1 MFLPFNNM
9 CNINGKAVRQDIRI
23 FFLSKHLCMYLYTC
37 VISLGLTMRLPNG
50 LVYGSIC
57 GSSTVGFIP
66 NSRTQLC
73 PSAILGIILQT
84 HIRSDPQLHCDGP
97 IAMYNCHYLNQRDIF
112 TGVGVCLEIFWA
124 IESNMLKNLKLVRC
138 KSFQLDPPSKDIFT

>member
-1 MFLPFNNM
+1 MYN
-9 CNINGKAVRQDIRI
+9 
-23 FFLSKHLCMYLYTC
+23 FFGSDHEIAPL
-37 VISLGLTMRLPNG
+37 NG
-50 LVYGSIC
+50 LIYRSIY
-57 GSSTVGFIP
+57 GSSTVGYIP

-112 TGVGVCLEIFWA
+112 TGVGVCLEILWA
-124 IESNMLKNLKLVRC
+124 IESDMHLKLVCC
-138 KSFQLDPPSKDIFT
+138 KSFQLNPPSKEIFT